1 MNCQAKCTQIFVN
14 KVFLQ
19 FDCKVSIG
27 DRSWCMHS
35 SHQWFYKVLSPVMV
49 PERTAVGVTQMAS
62 LKKCNF
68 AEVDS
73 ESQGWKAESSEY
85 TR

>member
-1 MNCQAKCTQIFVN
+1 VYAFQSSVI
-14 KVFLQ
+14 LQ
-19 FDCKVSIG
+19 SP
-27 DRSWCMHS
+27 
-35 SHQWFYKVLSPVMV
+35 SPVMV

-73 ESQGWKAESSEY
+73 ESQG
-85 TR
+85 

>member
-1 MNCQAKCTQIFVN
+1 
-14 KVFLQ
+14 
-19 FDCKVSIG
+19 
-27 DRSWCMHS
+27 
-35 SHQWFYKVLSPVMV
+35 MV
-49 PERTAVGVTQMAS
+49 PERTAVGVVTQMAS